1 MHTLTKLGA
10 SLMGQLKPSRVK
22 EQQPVDVP
30 LSPPRMDGRPLMGM
44 LALRQSRRDFAPT
57 PLPMELLS
65 DLLWAAFGVNRADTG
80 GRTAPSALNA
90 QEIDVYAAMASG
102 LYLYEAKRHGLR
114 RVADVDARR
123 ITGYQDFVDDAPLDL
138 VYVANHRPT
147 VPVPH
152 EQRDINAA
160 ACVGAIAQNVYLF
173 CAAEGL
179 ATVVRGWFDRA
190 ALGKVVRLGPKQ
202 RVLLTQTVGY
212 ARSA

>member
-1 MHTLTKLGA
+1 
-10 SLMGQLKPSRVK
+10 
-22 EQQPVDVP
+22 
-30 LSPPRMDGRPLMGM
+30 MDGSPLMNL
-44 LALRQSRRDFAPT
+44 LARRQSRRDFAPT

-90 QEIDVYAAMASG
+90 QEIDIYAALAGG
-102 LYLYEAKRHGLR
+102 LYLYDAKRHGLH

-123 ITGYQDFVDDAPLDL
+123 LTGYQDFVDEAPLDL
-138 VYVANHRPT
+138 VYVANQWHV

-152 EQRDINAA
+152 EQRDNYAA
-160 ACVGAIAQNVYLF
+160 ACAGAIAQNVYLF

-179 ATVVRGWFDRA
+179 ATVARGWFDGA
-190 ALGKVVRLGPKQ
+190 ALGKVARLGPKQ

-212 ARSA
+212 PGFA